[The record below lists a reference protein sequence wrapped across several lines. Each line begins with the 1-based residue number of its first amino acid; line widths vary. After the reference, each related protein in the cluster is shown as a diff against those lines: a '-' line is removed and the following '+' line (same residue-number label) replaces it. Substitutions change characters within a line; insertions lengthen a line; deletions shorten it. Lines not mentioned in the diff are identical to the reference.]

1 MKLFVLILKNLR
13 RNLLRTTL
21 TCLALFVLVFIVM
34 VIWSFLHLFDR
45 ITEAKAGEQKAIVT
59 ERWQFPSMMPWSYDA
74 ALRSDLEQLPT
85 PYRPTGYMSWSFY
98 GGSLDPN
105 KRTPENSLFMFV
117 MAPEALPMLDEWD
130 DPGKKLQTL
139 LKNNIDGLLIGRDKL
154 RQFGKRVGD
163 KIKVTSMNYKGID
176 LEFKIL
182 GVLPSMTG
190 RYDQSAIMNQQY
202 LLNALDQ
209 WKNDRT
215 KGNGSPHVMADKC
228 LALFWFQANDLKSIQ
243 AATERLETPGKFTQ
257 PAIKCET
264 ASSGIATFI
273 EPYRDL
279 LWGLRWLLTPAVLVV
294 MALVIANAISIS
306 VRERRTEMAVM
317 KVLGFRPGQILLL
330 VLGEVLLLGALTGL
344 LCTGLSYVVFNFVM
358 GGIKFPVAFF
368 PAFKIPIDALWWGPA
383 IGGGTALVGSI
394 VPALGAR
401 AIKVS
406 EVFAK
411 VA

>member
-1 MKLFVLILKNLR
+1 MRLFLLILKNLR

-21 TCLALFVLVFIVM
+21 TCLALFVLVFIVTLL
-34 VIWSFLHLFDR
+34 WSFLNLFDR

-59 ERWQFPSMMPWSYDA
+59 ERWQFPSMMPASYEA
-74 ALRSDLEQLPT
+74 ALQSELEHLPSQH
-85 PYRPTGYMSWSFY
+85 RPTGYMPWSFY

-105 KRTPENSLFMFV
+105 KRTPENSMFMFV
-117 MAPEALPMLDEWD
+117 MKPETLPMLDEWQ

-139 LKNNIDGLLIGRDKL
+139 LKDNIDGLLIGREKL
-154 RQFGKRVGD
+154 QTFNKQVGD
-163 KIKVTSMNYKGID
+163 KIKITSMNFKGID

-190 RYDQSAIMNQQY
+190 RYDQSAIMNQKY

-215 KGNGSPHVMADKC
+215 KGNGSPHPMADKC
-228 LALFWFQANDLKSIQ
+228 LALYWFQAKDLKSIDV
-243 AATERLETPGKFTQ
+243 AAEHLEAPGKFTQ

-264 ASSGIATFI
+264 ASSGIASFI

-279 LWGLRWLLTPAVLVV
+279 LWGMRWLLTPAILVV
-294 MALVIANAISIS
+294 MALVIANAISIT
-306 VRERRTEMAVM
+306 VRERRTETAVM
-317 KVLGFRPGQILLL
+317 KVLGFRPGQILIL
-330 VLGEVLLLGALTGL
+330 VLGEVLLIGAVTGFF
-344 LCTGLSYVVFNFVM
+344 CTGLSYTVINLVM
-358 GGIKFPVAFF
+358 GGVKFPVAFF
-368 PAFKIPIDALWWGPA
+368 PAFKIPVDALWWGPA
-383 IGGGTALVGSI
+383 IGAGTAFVGSLL
-394 VPALGAR
+394 PALSAR
-401 AIKVS
+401 SVKVS